1 MKSLI
6 VKRSVTVGGHR
17 TSITLE
23 DAFWDAL
30 RMIADARNLSLA
42 ALLSEINH
50 GRQATNL
57 SSHIRLFVLEH
68 FRSQK
73 DEPVQQQPTLRPE
86 ASLHAFA
93 R

>member
-30 RMIADARNLSLA
+30 RVIADARDLSLA
-42 ALLSEINH
+42 ALLSEIND

-57 SSHIRLFVLEH
+57 SSHIRLFILDH
-68 FRSQK
+68 YRSQR
-73 DEPVQQQPTLRPE
+73 PAAVSQPTIRSE
-86 ASLHAFA
+86 ASMHAFA

>member
-6 VKRSVTVGGHR
+6 VKRSVTIGGHR

-23 DAFWDAL
+23 DMFWNAL
-30 RMIADARNLSLA
+30 REIADYRRMSMS
-42 ALLSEINH
+42 ALLNEINV

-68 FRSQK
+68 YRSR
-73 DEPVQQQPTLRPE
+73 V
-86 ASLHAFA
+86 A
-93 R
+93 